1 MLITLLTLP
10 ASAERYAFDN
20 DDGAIGFQMVATLHE
35 IEGAATNFQG
45 ELDVGKRAT
54 HTGKITVQSN
64 ALTTNLDIRDE
75 RMHGYVLGVG
85 EYPTVTFDIAAIDG
99 DVAGLDSKKGKGEVV
114 LKGQVTIRT
123 VTKDVEIPAKYAWDD
138 AGNLSID
145 TSWDTAWTNW
155 NLPDP
160 SILMST
166 LYPELTVNAS
176 VTASKAP

>member
-10 ASAERYAFDN
+10 AQAERYAFDN
-20 DDGAIGFQMVATLHE
+20 DSGDIGFHMVATLHE
-35 IEGAATNFQG
+35 IEGDALNFQG

-54 HTGKITVQSN
+54 HTGKITLQSN

-85 EYPTVTFDIAAIDG
+85 EYPTVTFDISAIDG
-99 DVAGLDSKKGKGEVV
+99 DVTGLDSKKGSGQVT
-114 LKGQVTIRT
+114 LKGQLTIKT
-123 VTKDVEIPAKYAWDD
+123 VTKDVAIPAKYAWDD
-138 AGNLSID
+138 AGNLSLD
-145 TSWDTAWTNW
+145 TSWDTTWTNW

-166 LYPELTVNAS
+166 LYPELTVNAA
-176 VTASKAP
+176 VTAKKSP